1 MPYPNGQVPLDK
13 LVHLGGLI
21 YLPPG
26 TAARWLW
33 VVAEGKRRW
42 GVTFYITP
50 ASARGWD
57 GWNGYRPLDAQKK
70 YRNAFGQMA
79 AVPGYSSHGGFYG
92 GQEVFAIDVANWGAV
107 TWSRFSGLMAEAGL
121 RTNFVNPEERWHVGD
136 FNNPWVID
144 PKFGDDMSVEDI
156 YNARDADGRNVLDL
170 GRQTRADID
179 NLRSAVNELIGKV
192 PANVWAHPIQAQNE
206 KGQPLTNP
214 DGSPLRYS
222 ASGYLPS
229 TNAQVG
235 VILSR
240 GGISDAQVKVVA
252 DAVIKA
258 IGAPTVSVD
267 YDKIG
272 KTVREAF
279 RADPLK

>member
-79 AVPGYSSHGGFYG
+79 AVPGHSSHGGFYG

-121 RTNFVNPEERWHVGD
+121 RTNFVSPEERWHVGD

-144 PKFGDDMSVEDI
+144 PRFIGDDM
-156 YNARDADGRNVLDL
+156 G
-170 GRQTRADID
+170 TID
-179 NLRSAVNELIGKV
+179 NTE
-192 PANVWAHPIQAQNE
+192 ANYQTMVGFLQRAFKFDARPNGVGADWKLGPTVFESLAGAQN
-206 KGQPLTNP
+206 KGIT
-214 DGSPLRYS
+214 
-222 ASGYLPS
+222 
-229 TNAQVG
+229 
-235 VILSR
+235 
-240 GGISDAQVKVVA
+240 DAQVKVVA